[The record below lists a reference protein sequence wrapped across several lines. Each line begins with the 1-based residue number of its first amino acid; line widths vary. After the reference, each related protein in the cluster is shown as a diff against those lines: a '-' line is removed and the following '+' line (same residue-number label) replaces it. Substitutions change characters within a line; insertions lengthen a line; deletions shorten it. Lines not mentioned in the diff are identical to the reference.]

1 MQSATTIA
9 QTSRIGLWVGRI
21 LSTLI
26 VLFMVFDGVV
36 KVLKLAPAVEGTAKL
51 GYPVSIVFPLGI
63 VALACTALYAIP
75 RTSILGAIL
84 LTGYLGGATATQ
96 VRVGSTSYLFPVALG
111 ILLWLGIYLR
121 DTRLRALVPVAEEA
135 TW

>member
-1 MQSATTIA
+1 MQSATTTA
-9 QTSRIGLWVGRI
+9 QTSRISLWAGRI

-26 VLFMVFDGVV
+26 VLFMIFDGGV

-51 GYPVSIVFPLGI
+51 GYPASIVFPLGI

-75 RTSILGAIL
+75 RTSVLGAIL

-96 VRVGSTSYLFPVALG
+96 VRVGSTSYLFPVVLG

-121 DTRLRALVPVAEEA
+121 DIRVRGLVPLADA
-135 TW
+135 AS

>member
-1 MQSATTIA
+1 MI
-9 QTSRIGLWVGRI
+9 
-21 LSTLI
+21 
-26 VLFMVFDGVV
+26 FDGGV

-51 GYPVSIVFPLGI
+51 GYPASIVFPLGI

-75 RTSILGAIL
+75 RTSVLGAIL

-96 VRVGSTSYLFPVALG
+96 VRVGSTSYLFPVVLG

-121 DTRLRALVPVAEEA
+121 DIRVRGLVPLADA
-135 TW
+135 AS

>member
-1 MQSATTIA
+1 MQSATTAA
-9 QTSRIGLWVGRI
+9 QASRISLWAGRI
-21 LSTLI
+21 LSALI
-26 VLFMVFDGVV
+26 VLFMIFDGGV

-51 GYPVSIVFPLGI
+51 GYPASIVFPLGI

-75 RTSILGAIL
+75 RTSVLGAIL

-96 VRVGSTSYLFPVALG
+96 VRVGSTSYLFPIVLG

-121 DTRLRALVPVAEEA
+121 DIRVRGLVPLADAVS
-135 TW
+135 